1 MSATNI
7 KPRKRFSTAAM
18 PPSARSALEEL
29 RPLQPDEAMKE
40 KSQPKYGRILL
51 KLSGEAIGGPSGVGI
66 SPEAIQDM
74 AQQIREVRDLGVQ
87 VVVVVGG
94 GNIFRGL
101 PGSERGIERA
111 TGDYMG
117 MLATVINA
125 LALQD
130 ALEKL
135 GVATRVQSAITMAQV
150 AEAFI
155 RRRAVRHL
163 EKGRVVIFGGGT
175 GNPFFS
181 TDTAAALRANEIGAE
196 VILKATKVDG
206 IYDSDPKK
214 NTKAKRYDQISY
226 SEALQKQL
234 KVMDSTAFSLC
245 MDNKMPIIVFDF
257 FRAHNLKRV
266 VMGEKVGTLVT
277 T

>member
-1 MSATNI
+1 MKS
-7 KPRKRFSTAAM
+7 KPKA
-18 PPSARSALEEL
+18 
-29 RPLQPDEAMKE
+29 
-40 KSQPKYGRILL
+40 KYRRVLL
-51 KLSGEAIGGPSGVGI
+51 KLSGEALGG
-66 SPEAIQDM
+66 EAGTSICAEAVHDVARQIQ
-74 AQQIREVRDLGVQ
+74 QVRKLGVE
-87 VVVVVGG
+87 VVIVVGG

-101 PGSERGIERA
+101 QGSERGIDRA

-135 GVATRVQSAITMAQV
+135 GVATRVQSAISMAQV

-155 RRRAVRHL
+155 RRRAMRHL

-175 GNPFFS
+175 GNPYFS
-181 TDTAAALRANEIGAE
+181 TDTAAALRANEMGAD

-206 IYDSDPKK
+206 VYDSDPKK
-214 NTKAKRYDQISY
+214 NPKAKRYNQISY
-226 SEALQKQL
+226 QDALVQQL

-245 MDNKMPIIVFDF
+245 MDNKMPIVVFDLF
-257 FRAHNLKRV
+257 APNNLVRV
-266 VMGEKVGTLVT
+266 VKGDSVGTLVT
-277 T
+277 G